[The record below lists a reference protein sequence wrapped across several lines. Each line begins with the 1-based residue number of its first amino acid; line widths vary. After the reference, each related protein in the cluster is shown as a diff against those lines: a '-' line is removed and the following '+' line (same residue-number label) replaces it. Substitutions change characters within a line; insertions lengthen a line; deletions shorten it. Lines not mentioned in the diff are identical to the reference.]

1 MAKDLELEK
10 SSPESEEAK
19 DKLKK
24 DDEKSKKAEKDSK
37 GAKSEKSAKSDK
49 ADKKDK
55 DKDKKATKG
64 KKPKKGPIK
73 YLKDAKSEFKKVVW
87 PTPKETTRNTI
98 VVIVV
103 CLLAGLFVFG
113 LDSLFGLLNNLLFK

>member
-24 DDEKSKKAEKDSK
+24 DDDKSKKTEK
-37 GAKSEKSAKSDK
+37 GAKAEK

-55 DKDKKATKG
+55 DKKAAKVKKA
-64 KKPKKGPIK
+64 KKGPIK

-98 VVIVV
+98 VVVVV

>member
-24 DDEKSKKAEKDSK
+24 DEQKSKKNE
-37 GAKSEKSAKSDK
+37 K

-55 DKDKKATKG
+55 DKKAVAKG

-98 VVIVV
+98 VVVVV

>member
-19 DKLKK
+19 DKLSK
-24 DDEKSKKAEKDSK
+24 DNEKSKKTEKVVKAE
-37 GAKSEKSAKSDK
+37 K

-55 DKDKKATKG
+55 DKKAAKVKKA
-64 KKPKKGPIK
+64 KKGPIK

-98 VVIVV
+98 VVVVV

>member
-19 DKLKK
+19 DKLNK
-24 DDEKSKKAEKDSK
+24 DDEKSKKTDK
-37 GAKSEKSAKSDK
+37 GAKSEK

-55 DKDKKATKG
+55 DKDKKAAKG
-64 KKPKKGPIK
+64 KKKKGPIK

>member
-24 DDEKSKKAEKDSK
+24 DDEKSKKADK
-37 GAKSEKSAKSDK
+37 GAKSEKAEKNDK

-55 DKDKKATKG
+55 KAAAKG

-98 VVIVV
+98 VVVVV

>member
-19 DKLKK
+19 DKLSK
-24 DDEKSKKAEKDSK
+24 DNEKSKKTEKSGK
-37 GAKSEKSAKSDK
+37 GEKSAKTDK

-55 DKDKKATKG
+55 DKKAAAKG
-64 KKPKKGPIK
+64 KKTKKGPIK

>member
-19 DKLKK
+19 DKLSK
-24 DDEKSKKAEKDSK
+24 DDDKSKKTEKAGKDEK
-37 GAKSEKSAKSDK
+37 AAKSEKAG
-49 ADKKDK
+49 K
-55 DKDKKATKG
+55 DKDKKAAAKG

>member
-24 DDEKSKKAEKDSK
+24 DDDKSKKTEK
-37 GAKSEKSAKSDK
+37 GAKAEK
-49 ADKKDK
+49 ADKN
-55 DKDKKATKG
+55 DKDKKAAKV
-64 KKPKKGPIK
+64 KKAKKGPIK

-98 VVIVV
+98 VVVVV

>member
-24 DDEKSKKAEKDSK
+24 DDEKSKKTDKAEK
-37 GAKSEKSAKSDK
+37 GAKTDK

-55 DKDKKATKG
+55 DKKAAKG
-64 KKPKKGPIK
+64 KKKGPIK
-73 YLKDAKSEFKKVVW
+73 YLKDARSEFKKVVW